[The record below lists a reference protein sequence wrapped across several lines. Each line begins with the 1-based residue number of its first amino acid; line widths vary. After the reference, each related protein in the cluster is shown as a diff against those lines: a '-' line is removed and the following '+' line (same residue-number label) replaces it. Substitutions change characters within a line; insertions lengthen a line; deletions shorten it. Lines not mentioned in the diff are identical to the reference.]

1 MEHTG
6 YTRQDQSIRVQRD
19 YPHKDNSMQN

>member
-19 YPHKDNSMQN
+19 YSHKDNSMQN